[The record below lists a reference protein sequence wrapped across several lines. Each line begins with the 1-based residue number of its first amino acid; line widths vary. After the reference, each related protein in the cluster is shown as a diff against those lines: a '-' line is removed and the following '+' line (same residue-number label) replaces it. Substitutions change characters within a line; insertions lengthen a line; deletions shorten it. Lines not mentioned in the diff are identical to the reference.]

1 MYHVTFQ
8 DRKQFD
14 GEERGE
20 EEEDLDGH
28 VVLLPSPDSGKSTD
42 NEGALSP
49 IKVRS
54 DMNGSDHEDCDELMV
69 MENNTQTCFTH
80 TISIVS

>member
-1 MYHVTFQ
+1 MSDSEEQHE
-8 DRKQFD
+8 DMD
-14 GEERGE
+14 GR
-20 EEEDLDGH
+20 

-49 IKVRS
+49 LKVRS

-69 MENNTQTCFTH
+69 VENNTQSCFAH
-80 TISIVS
+80 AIAIVSSLAIPS